1 MPSQAS
7 LGRALNLEE
16 VEPRSGDRLEGSL
29 ELPPLEPFSHRFLP
43 RSELITCGSLSRL
56 KGGQP
61 LALFAANGILQIDG
75 MAGATSAERLA
86 AERLAAGQV
95 AAKSLKPGDEIIYLW
110 EGSQSNFYEV
120 IRLSPR

>member
-43 RSELITCGSLSRL
+43 RNELITCVGSETLPAKR
-56 KGGQP
+56 
-61 LALFAANGILQIDG
+61 
-75 MAGATSAERLA
+75 GATSGFVRCERDPSD
-86 AERLAAGQV
+86 RRDGR
-95 AAKSLKPGDEIIYLW
+95 GDVRGEIGRGEIGCGTG
-110 EGSQSNFYEV
+110 GSEISEAWRRDNLPLGRISVQ
-120 IRLSPR
+120 LL